1 MDSCR
6 SLLIGLLA
14 PTLIPFIHSH
24 DSSQSDLDKMTEHI
38 IHLPH
43 CPAVPWPP
51 WNPGWSWIT
60 QQPPISGLHACW
72 LFSPQCF
79 SPRSMHGSL
88 LHFLL
93 LKCCFLR
100 EAFPDHPIQN
110 SNFISHPYPYPHT
123 LPLFSALFFWIF
135 LVYFIVC
142 LCQLQC
148 ALHEDRNFICSAH
161 CCIPKCL
168 EHCQ

>member
-60 QQPPISGLHACW
+60 LSSLPSQAFMLADS
-72 LFSPQCF
+72 SPH
-79 SPRSMHGSL
+79 S
-88 LHFLL
+88 
-93 LKCCFLR
+93 
-100 EAFPDHPIQN
+100 A
-110 SNFISHPYPYPHT
+110 SHPDLCMAHSYTSFCSNAAFSGRHSLTTPSKTATSSLTLTHIHT
-123 LPLFSALFFWIF
+123 PCPFSQLYFSEYFLFTLLSVSASYSVLSMRTGTSSVPLTAVSPS
-135 LVYFIVC
+135 V
-142 LCQLQC
+142 
-148 ALHEDRNFICSAH
+148 
-161 CCIPKCL
+161 
-168 EHCQ
+168 